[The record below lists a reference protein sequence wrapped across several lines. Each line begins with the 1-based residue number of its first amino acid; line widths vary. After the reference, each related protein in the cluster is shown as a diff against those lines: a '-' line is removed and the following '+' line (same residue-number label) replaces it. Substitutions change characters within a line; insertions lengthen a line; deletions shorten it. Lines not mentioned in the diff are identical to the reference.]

1 MINNILKPIHYVIMF
16 LDDMKHL
23 SISQWDINQT
33 EENTQSQQNK

>member
-1 MINNILKPIHYVIMF
+1 
-16 LDDMKHL
+16 MKHL